1 MEVKERRASLTRPGA
16 DDTSERSRGFRAVGV
31 AVAKLAAPV
40 VKRRGGGVLVRLK
53 SAWPVIVGADWAGS
67 TWPAA
72 LGRGGVLKLY
82 AVPAAALELQ
92 HRAPLLIERVN
103 RFLGREAVTRLAL
116 VQALPAAYANAE
128 DAPAPTVS
136 AVESKA
142 LDQRIAGIEDPTLRA
157 ALARLGRAV
166 MAARG

>member
-1 MEVKERRASLTRPGA
+1 MEVKEPRASLTRPGA
-16 DDTSERSRGFRAVGV
+16 DDTPERGQGFRAVGV
-31 AVAKLAAPV
+31 TVAKLAAPV

-53 SAWPVIVGADWAGS
+53 SEWPVIVGADWAGS

-72 LGRGGVLKLY
+72 FGRGGVLKLY
-82 AVPAAALELQ
+82 AVPAAAPELQ

-103 RFLGREAVTRLAL
+103 RFLGRDAVTRLSL

-128 DAPAPTVS
+128 DAPVPPVA
-136 AVESKA
+136 AAEAKA
-142 LDQRIAGIEDPTLRA
+142 LDQRIAGIDDPTLRA

>member
-1 MEVKERRASLTRPGA
+1 MEVKEPRASLTRPGA
-16 DDTSERSRGFRAVGV
+16 DDTSERGQGFRAVGV
-31 AVAKLAAPV
+31 TVAKLAVPV

-53 SAWPVIVGADWAGS
+53 SEWPVIVGADWAGS

-72 LGRGGVLKLY
+72 FGRGGVLKLY
-82 AVPAAALELQ
+82 AVPAAAPELQ

-103 RFLGREAVTRLAL
+103 RFLGRAAVARLSL
-116 VQALPAAYANAE
+116 VQAHLATSASAEDVPARPAAAAEAN
-128 DAPAPTVS
+128 T
-136 AVESKA
+136 
-142 LDQRIAGIEDPTLRA
+142 LDQRIAGIGDPALRV